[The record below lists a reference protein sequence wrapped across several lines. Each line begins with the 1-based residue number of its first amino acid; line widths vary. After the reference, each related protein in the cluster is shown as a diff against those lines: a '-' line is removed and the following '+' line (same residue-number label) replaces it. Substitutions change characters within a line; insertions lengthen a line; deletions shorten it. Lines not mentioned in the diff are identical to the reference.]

1 MSGSV
6 IKTFADER
14 LLASNFGI
22 SFFPS
27 YPFGV
32 AVKGNSFVLEKYPR
46 PRRSNFPFALLFCA
60 ITLPIQCTTHWSP
73 SLQCKRFLWARNLLE
88 KAPCWNFPKR
98 GGDGASQ
105 RERGGGGEREEKT
118 PYFFSPLP
126 LPSFFFRPRTY
137 RKGYYFY
144 SPQSST
150 VIKSKMAAT
159 TILRTRTRFCPPKIR
174 LHCRLLIALQGCV

>member
-73 SLQCKRFLWARNLLE
+73 FRGMSNAFCDFALVLFLAEITLYSAFHFKLSWFFILYSFCNCTLALRWSLFVQVLLSTDILFRSSDNN
-88 KAPCWNFPKR
+88 AW
-98 GGDGASQ
+98 Q
-105 RERGGGGEREEKT
+105 LKT
-118 PYFFSPLP
+118 KLS
-126 LPSFFFRPRTY
+126 
-137 RKGYYFY
+137 
-144 SPQSST
+144 
-150 VIKSKMAAT
+150 
-159 TILRTRTRFCPPKIR
+159 
-174 LHCRLLIALQGCV
+174 RLL